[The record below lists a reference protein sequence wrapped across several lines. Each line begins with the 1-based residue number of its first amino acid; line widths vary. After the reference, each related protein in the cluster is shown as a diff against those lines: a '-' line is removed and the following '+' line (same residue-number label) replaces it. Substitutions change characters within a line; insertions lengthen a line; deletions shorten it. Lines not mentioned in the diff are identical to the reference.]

1 VTAGFGPT
9 LRGIYGKEIASQN
22 FPYFSDSL
30 KKVVGI
36 WDEAKLTSFLLD
48 PSSFAPGTT
57 MNLGINLSKED
68 VKKIVDVLKT
78 IK

>member
-1 VTAGFGPT
+1 VTAGFGPS
-9 LRGIYGKEIASQN
+9 LRGIYGREIATQN
-22 FPYFSDSL
+22 FPYFSDGL

-57 MNLGINLSKED
+57 MNLGINLSNDD
-68 VKKIVDVLKT
+68 VKKIVEVLKT
-78 IK
+78 LK

>member
-1 VTAGFGPT
+1 MTAGFGPT

-30 KKVVGI
+30 KKVVGF